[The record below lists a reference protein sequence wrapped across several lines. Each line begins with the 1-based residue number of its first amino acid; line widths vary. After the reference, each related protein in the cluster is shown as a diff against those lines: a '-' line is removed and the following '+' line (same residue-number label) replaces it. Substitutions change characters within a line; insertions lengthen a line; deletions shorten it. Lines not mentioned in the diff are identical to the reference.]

1 MKKLILLLLFIPLV
15 FSCNSKESKKI
26 SKKTE
31 FKNGRWISTIDSLS
45 GIEIKNG
52 KWILFYQMKGSVEA
66 DVFDFQTRIESLKG
80 FGDEKTTLE
89 RLTLTND
96 RSGPFEYYVLEYSDE
111 LLSLSYIP
119 RGNTLNYEPEKKA
132 EDINVIPVISFGENL
147 IEDNIEPFK
156 ALISEPI
163 YSGQNISFFKGY
175 WIDYPGVIA
184 LAEKVFGIPVFLSS
198 PHPNRFPCS
207 DCDFGY
213 YNPLFLDKLTDSF
226 KALSPGLKKLINPI
240 YEMRFKI
247 PLRRL
252 LANKISDFNSLTV
265 DSNIGTKNVIESIIN
280 NIENPNSALKA
291 IESGLP
297 DVPAETLFWIRR
309 DYDGTSE
316 KLLQLFELIREEMGG
331 LEIESFLTRNDGN
344 TWTNGFSTYTFSKDM
359 PDYYIDLSS
368 CDPCDTPTLECHM
381 CGYSWMKFDINSFSF
396 GRDYQ
401 NDFFAEYESTQFY
414 EENDIMWSVESKSGH
429 ILDYES
435 GKIYWLPVDS
445 DSVEI
450 EKIRLK
456 NKPILDF
463 IKLKEKE
470 EQEAIEKDFFDYL

>member
-1 MKKLILLLLFIPLV
+1 
-15 FSCNSKESKKI
+15 
-26 SKKTE
+26 
-31 FKNGRWISTIDSLS
+31 
-45 GIEIKNG
+45 
-52 KWILFYQMKGSVEA
+52 
-66 DVFDFQTRIESLKG
+66 
-80 FGDEKTTLE
+80 
-89 RLTLTND
+89 
-96 RSGPFEYYVLEYSDE
+96 
-111 LLSLSYIP
+111 
-119 RGNTLNYEPEKKA
+119 
-132 EDINVIPVISFGENL
+132 
-147 IEDNIEPFK
+147 
-156 ALISEPI
+156 
-163 YSGQNISFFKGY
+163 
-175 WIDYPGVIA
+175 
-184 LAEKVFGIPVFLSS
+184 
-198 PHPNRFPCS
+198 
-207 DCDFGY
+207 
-213 YNPLFLDKLTDSF
+213 LFLDKLTDSF

-240 YEMRFKI
+240 YEKRFKI

-331 LEIESFLTRNDGN
+331 LEIESFLTRNDGD